1 MDLISQ
7 NIWIKRSTANLIS
20 FGKAFLYLADDLF
33 YREHKR
39 IIAKYPEIEKD
50 ADLPVPEKN
59 KDVLM
64 KKLHKLKMEK
74 NSKLMKD
81 LNFNN
86 KRIIH
91 NIMEKTKQLED
102 DKKK

>member
-1 MDLISQ
+1 
-7 NIWIKRSTANLIS
+7 
-20 FGKAFLYLADDLF
+20 
-33 YREHKR
+33 
-39 IIAKYPEIEKD
+39 
-50 ADLPVPEKN
+50 VPEKN

-64 KKLHKLKMEK
+64 KKLHRLKMEK

-91 NIMEKTKQLED
+91 HIMEKTKQLEE
-102 DKKK
+102 DKKY